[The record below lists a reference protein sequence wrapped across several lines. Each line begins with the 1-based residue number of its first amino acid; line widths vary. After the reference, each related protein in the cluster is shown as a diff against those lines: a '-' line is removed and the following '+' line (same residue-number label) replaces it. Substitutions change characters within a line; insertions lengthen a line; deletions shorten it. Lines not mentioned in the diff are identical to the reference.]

1 MPATHKNVDSLS
13 SFLGFNNIFGDGGIS
28 GFFKLLRLS
37 SFKERG
43 VIAKGEC
50 KKLSQEWSTEGDITV
65 DTVALLGQSIGD
77 NALQSSAEDE

>member
-1 MPATHKNVDSLS
+1 MPATHKNDDSLS

-50 KKLSQEWSTEGDITV
+50 KKLSQE
-65 DTVALLGQSIGD
+65 
-77 NALQSSAEDE
+77 